1 MTFGELLKEFLA
13 KVNLPLTSLFNG
25 AEVFSSESKVF
36 SNLNDT
42 GMSLPAFPSRT
53 NVKLHNI
60 PRIARLIKKVITNLN
75 SSKASGLDCIP
86 VVVLKNCDPELS
98 YILAELFNMC
108 LKEYCFQDFWK
119 VSFVVPV
126 FKNVGKRSTV
136 KHYRLDSIF
145 SVVSKVFEKLVNN
158 WLVDHLENCGL
169 FSDSQ
174 YDFRSSRSIANLLIV
189 ISDRI
194 ITAFNRSGATQAVAL
209 DIYKAF
215 DRVWHA
221 GHHLS
226 CQHCL
231 QENFSLDSFYE
242 VCFSCSCSLSL

>member
-13 KVNLPLTSLFNG
+13 KVNLLLTSLFNG

-36 SNLNDT
+36 SNLDDT

-60 PRIARLIKKVITNLN
+60 PRTARLIKKVITNLN

-136 KHYRLDSIF
+136 KHYRPDSIF

-169 FSDSQ
+169 FVTPSMISG
-174 YDFRSSRSIANLLIV
+174 LL
-189 ISDRI
+189 DQLRI
-194 ITAFNRSGATQAVAL
+194 F
-209 DIYKAF
+209 
-215 DRVWHA
+215 
-221 GHHLS
+221 
-226 CQHCL
+226 
-231 QENFSLDSFYE
+231 
-242 VCFSCSCSLSL
+242 